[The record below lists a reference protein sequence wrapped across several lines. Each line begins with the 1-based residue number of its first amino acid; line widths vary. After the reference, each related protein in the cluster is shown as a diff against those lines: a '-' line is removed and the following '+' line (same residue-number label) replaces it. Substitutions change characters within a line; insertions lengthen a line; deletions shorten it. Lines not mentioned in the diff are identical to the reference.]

1 MIFSHSSYH
10 TLSLLLLAR
19 PVSGSWWHGRLHTC
33 VWLKLC
39 FGTCSPHLTDSS
51 NVCRCEGVW
60 KEASLWVCVSLS
72 LFLNRL
78 CIYTQMCYQSHICVC
93 PQWVTAASSDVK
105 RWAEWQQLHSRRP
118 FDNNSLCWPFS
129 WLKSFSSPVT
139 WTVYYPQRPF
149 NGTMQAWRSA
159 VARGGGGFASRVCL
173 LLLLNQLD
181 LPRKMPRFS
190 RSHSGGCYCGQQ
202 DLCVYVCVRVS
213 ASL

>member
-1 MIFSHSSYH
+1 MHLY
-10 TLSLLLLAR
+10 TNVL
-19 PVSGSWWHGRLHTC
+19 P
-33 VWLKLC
+33 K
-39 FGTCSPHLTDSS
+39 PHM
-51 NVCRCEGVW
+51 
-60 KEASLWVCVSLS
+60 CVSAV
-72 LFLNRL
+72 
-78 CIYTQMCYQSHICVC
+78 SHF
-93 PQWVTAASSDVK
+93 AASSDVK
-105 RWAEWQQLHSRRP
+105 RWVEWQQLHSRRP

-190 RSHSGGCYCGQQ
+190 RSHSGGCYRGQQ
-202 DLCVYVCVRVS
+202 DLCVYVCACFS
-213 ASL
+213 QSLISLLWCRFTYKCINPNLHNVKQYVK